1 MAYNKGVLSLS
12 LNDEGNLFVAC
23 VESGIRIYNVEP
35 LVNKLNIDSKLIG
48 SVSICKLLHRT
59 NLIAIVGGGPRPMF
73 ADNTVLIWD
82 DHLKKFVLEFTFA
95 SRVLSLLTRRDRLFV
110 AERTRIHCFTYPNSP
125 VKLFSIETRDNPNGI
140 CEVTPMSNATEL
152 QLLVYPGHRVGS
164 VQLLDMSANASS
176 AGDNLLDGLE
186 NGIGGGGG
194 GDYNPSV
201 SISPTSIVAHTSDLS
216 CIALNRTGTLLATT
230 SQKGTLVR
238 IFRTINLETPTH
250 SNYIPLSPAKI
261 AEFRRGI
268 DPVTVYCIV
277 FSPDS
282 EYVLVSSDKGTVH
295 IFALKETRLNRRST
309 LSAVPLVNLS
319 GASYA
324 LAKFTLAAECACV
337 CTFGP
342 DRRSVYAICVDGTFH
357 KYNFNKD
364 GTCERDNFDM
374 FLNAT
379 EEIDYIPM

>member
-1 MAYNKGVLSLS
+1 MAYKGGVLSVS
-12 LNDEGNLFVAC
+12 LNDEGSLFVAC
-23 VESGIRIYNVEP
+23 MDSGIRIFNVDP
-35 LVNKLNIDSKLIG
+35 LVNKLTIDSKVIG

-59 NLIAIVGGGPRPMF
+59 NLIAIVGGGQRQMF
-73 ADNTVLIWD
+73 AENTVLIWD
-82 DHLKKFVLEFTFA
+82 DHLKKFILEFTFA
-95 SRVLSLLTRRDRLFV
+95 SRVLSLRTRRDRLFV
-110 AERTRIHCFTYPNSP
+110 VERNRIHCFTYPHNP
-125 VKLFSIETRDNPNGI
+125 VKLFTIETRDNPNGI
-140 CEVTPMSNATEL
+140 CEVTPMTTISEL

-164 VQLLDMSANASS
+164 VQMLDMSANVVSS
-176 AGDNLLDGLE
+176 PLTNENLLD
-186 NGIGGGGG
+186 NMDIG
-194 GDYNPSV
+194 DCNPSV
-201 SISPTSIVAHTSDLS
+201 SISPTSITAHTTELS
-216 CIALNRTGTLLATT
+216 CIALNHTGTLLATT
-230 SQKGTLVR
+230 SRKGTLVR
-238 IFRTINLETPTH
+238 IFRTVNLEMPSH
-250 SNYIPLSPAKI
+250 SNYFPLSPVQV

-268 DPVTVYCIV
+268 DSVTVYCIV

-295 IFALKETRLNRRST
+295 IFALKETRLNRRSA
-309 LSAVPLVNLS
+309 LSAVPLVNIS
-319 GASYA
+319 SASYA

-364 GTCERDNFDM
+364 GSCERDNYDV